1 MILPASIP
9 QLVAFATNLFLLFV
23 VLRSSQRPIYLV
35 YGLFSTC
42 VLIWTMCAFIL
53 FYDLSTTNALFWGR
67 VLHIAVLFIPV
78 LFFNFIY
85 LLLEFK
91 KNKIIIFF
99 LYGIAFYFF
108 ILNISGNLIVAVKK
122 SFFGYYSLGGS
133 VYPFFSLYVVS
144 TIVVSL
150 ILILKEMFK
159 ANSGKLRQLKLIA
172 CGTALALL
180 GGINDLLPVVGFNYY
195 PFTAIPVYRLG
206 SLMIGVYG
214 VCVAYAIIRH
224 QFLDIEVIVR
234 RTLIF
239 AGLLGFVFAVF
250 TAATFFIKD
259 IVSLHYKLSSQW
271 ANVISLVVIV
281 FSYDYIRNFLI
292 NLTDKFLFQKGYNY
306 QKLLKDASRGMSNI
320 ESLEHLLSLVIHF
333 ITMKMRVR
341 NAAVLSRMVDSTDF
355 RMEYQRGYE
364 KNFLEF
370 HLEENSPLIQ
380 YLRQEK
386 EAVDLERINE
396 YLDAGS
402 KKKSRSG
409 GYQIYDFTSIREEM
423 QRMQSVCCV
432 PSFLGEELRN
442 ILLLGEKKSGHPFT
456 DEDLSVLYTL
466 AQESSIAIENA
477 RLFDEAVKKSAELE
491 KINEQLAFSRD
502 LLCKALAETEVANKQ
517 LQDTQAQLIHEQKMA
532 TLGRLA
538 ASVGHEVNNPLTI
551 LSMNVSRALLKYRK
565 NPDLRVSEILDLFE
579 KMEQNINRIKAV
591 VNTLTGLLKK
601 SEKGKFEPLSLKLI
615 LEETL
620 PLVQFQTYLDNL
632 TGTEVEFDVP
642 SSLPLV
648 RGDLERLQEVFL
660 NLFINA
666 YHAMAEKR
674 DRKIKVWAEVAP
686 ESPGMVSIYFQDNG
700 SGMKP
705 ETMAKIFN
713 YGFTTKPPGRGS
725 GLGLYMCKY
734 IIELHGGDVKV
745 TSEMGVGT
753 TFILTLPAFS
763 EVTTI
768 AGDESGFNRK
778 ASGE

>member
-1 MILPASIP
+1 MTYYLISSLINAITSFG
-9 QLVAFATNLFLLFV
+9 VAFLVFSANRKNQLNKLFIRFAVSVGFWALFYFLWALTMNEEQKNLCLFFIRLTMTGSIFIPFFFTEFIIALVNYQSNKFNLSRWNLYSTLFFLI
-23 VLRSSQRPIYLV
+23 SC
-35 YGLFSTC
+35 FSNYFIQGFMT
-42 VLIWTMCAFIL
+42 VGNFEFWPKPGIL
-53 FYDLSTTNALFWGR
+53 FYFFHIWFSFNVIFSLSILIKSLNASKKPEVHKR
-67 VLHIAVLFIPV
+67 
-78 LFFNFIY
+78 NFIVLMGMLIGFAGGMTNHFMWY
-85 LLLEFK
+85 K
-91 KNKIIIFF
+91 VNIPPV
-99 LYGIAFYFF
+99 GN
-108 ILNISGNLIVAVKK
+108 ILVAV
-122 SFFGYYSLGGS
+122 
-133 VYPFFSLYVVS
+133 YV
-144 TIVVSL
+144 
-150 ILILKEMFK
+150 
-159 ANSGKLRQLKLIA
+159 AA
-172 CGTALALL
+172 
-180 GGINDLLPVVGFNYY
+180 
-195 PFTAIPVYRLG
+195 
-206 SLMIGVYG
+206 
-214 VCVAYAIIRH
+214 VAYAIIRH
-224 QFLDIEVIVR
+224 QFLEIEVIVR
-234 RTLIF
+234 KTLIF
-239 AGLLGFVFAVF
+239 AGILGVVFALF
-250 TAATFFIKD
+250 TAATFLIRDVISIQF
-259 IVSLHYKLSSQW
+259 KLSPTW
-271 ANVISLVVIV
+271 ANIISLVVIV
-281 FSYDYIRNFLI
+281 LSYDYIRNFLI

-306 QKLLKDASRGMSNI
+306 QKLLKDASRGMSKI

-333 ITMKMRVR
+333 ITMKMRVK
-341 NAAVLSRMVDSTDF
+341 NAAVLSKVVDSSNF

-370 HLEENSPLIQ
+370 HLEEDSPLIR

-396 YLDAGS
+396 YLDSGS

-409 GYQIYDFTSIREEM
+409 GYQIYDFAAIREEM
-423 QRMQSVCCV
+423 QRIHSVCCV
-432 PSFLGEELRN
+432 PSFLGEDLRN
-442 ILLLGEKKSGHPFT
+442 ILLLGEKKSGQFFT

-477 RLFDEAVKKSAELE
+477 RLFDEAVRKSAELE

-502 LLCKALAETEVANKQ
+502 LLSKALAETEVANKQ

-565 NPDLRVSEILDLFE
+565 NPDLRVSEILDLFD

-674 DRKIKVWAEVAP
+674 DRKIKVWAEVSA
-686 ESPGMVSIYFQDNG
+686 ENQGFVSIYFQDNG

-734 IIELHGGDVKV
+734 IIELHGGDIKV
-745 TSEMGVGT
+745 TSELGAGT

-768 AGDESGFNRK
+768 AGDDAGFNRK